1 MRICFVLPKILPAP
15 TGAIAGGVTNC
26 TIGLALALCKKRVSV
41 DVVAPI
47 TDSARIALATHPV
60 FPLLNGIKS
69 VDRSMLVRGGTA
81 LFDLKKEIKRR
92 HLERPYDVIHIHS
105 GSYLY
110 GLVVTSRVLQGV
122 VRSHSIYCPIVSE
135 GQTVIERL
143 GKTVLAGWAARNIDC
158 IIGVTR
164 NVCYSIQKAKIPEN
178 KISFV
183 PMAVDTDKFTDSP
196 EKEQTGLFKE
206 GKTSVRLL
214 FVGNASIEKGL
225 EVLIDAVGLLKKKGV
240 DFQLVAALEN
250 QSRLH
255 EFESRREMIG
265 HKIKKLGLEGNVNI
279 VAVVNRIGE
288 LLKETH
294 LLVVPFQDVTSQK
307 RVSDYPMV
315 LLEGMACGKC
325 VVSTPLRGV
334 SEVVKNGVNGILS
347 ESFTPQSLSKAL
359 FEGITNRDF
368 RLSSGNSARNTIE
381 QKYSTD
387 TVASQLIDL
396 YRRLLSGRDM

>member
-1 MRICFVLPKILPAP
+1 MRICFILPKILPAP
-15 TGAIAGGVTNC
+15 NGAIAGGVTNC
-26 TIGLALALCKKRVSV
+26 TIGLALALCKKGVSV

-47 TDSARIALATHPV
+47 SDSAGTALATHPI

-81 LFDLKKEIKRR
+81 LFDLRREIKRR

-110 GLVVTSRVLQGV
+110 GLVLASRAVQGV
-122 VRSHSIYCPIVSE
+122 AKVHSIYCPIVSE
-135 GQTVIERL
+135 DQAVIERL
-143 GKTVLAGWAARNIDC
+143 GRTVLAGWAARNIDC

-164 NVCYSIQKAKIPEN
+164 NVCYSIREAKISEN
-178 KISFV
+178 KISFI
-183 PMAVDTDKFTDSP
+183 PMAVDTNEFTDSL
-196 EKEQTGLFKE
+196 EREQTGLFKE

-225 EVLIDAVGLLKKKGV
+225 EVLIDALGILKRKGV

-250 QSRLH
+250 QSQLH

-265 HKIKKLGLEGNVNI
+265 YKVKKLGLEWNVTI
-279 VAVVNRIGE
+279 AGVVNRIGD
-288 LLKETH
+288 LLKETN
-294 LLVVPFQDVTSQK
+294 LLVVPFQDVTSQ
-307 RVSDYPMV
+307 RRISDYPMV

-334 SEVVKNGVNGILS
+334 SEIVKNGVNGILS
-347 ESFTPQSLSKAL
+347 ESFTSESLSKAMHHIIVNSDL
-359 FEGITNRDF
+359 RI
-368 RLSSGNSARNTIE
+368 SSGIAARRSIE

-396 YRRLLSGRDM
+396 YRRFLSGRDR

>member
-15 TGAIAGGVTNC
+15 NGAIAGGVTNC
-26 TIGLALALCKKRVSV
+26 TIGLALALCKKGVSV

-47 TDSARIALATHPV
+47 PDSAVTALATHPV
-60 FPLLNGIKS
+60 FPLLKGIKS

-81 LFDLKKEIKRR
+81 LLDLRKEIKRR
-92 HLERPYDVIHIHS
+92 HLERPYAVIHIHS

-110 GLVVTSRVLQGV
+110 GLVVASRALQGV
-122 VRSHSIYCPIVSE
+122 ARVHSIYCPIVSE
-135 GQTVIERL
+135 GQTVIKRQ
-143 GKTVLAGWAARNIDC
+143 GRRVLAGWVARNIDC

-164 NVCYSIQKAKIPEN
+164 NVFHSIRKAKIPEN

-225 EVLIDAVGLLKKKGV
+225 EVLIDALGLLKKKGV
-240 DFQLVAALEN
+240 DFQLVATLEN
-250 QSRLH
+250 QSRLSK
-255 EFESRREMIG
+255 FESRREMIG
-265 HKIKKLGLEGNVNI
+265 HKVKKLGIVGDVNI
-279 VAVVNRIGE
+279 TGVVNRIGK

-294 LLVVPFQDVTSQK
+294 LLIVPFQDVTSQ
-307 RVSDYPMV
+307 RRISDYPMV

-368 RLSSGNSARNTIE
+368 RLSSGNSARSTIE

-396 YRRLLSGRDM
+396 YRRLLSIKDI